1 MQEASAAADVSGEAR
16 PSPRSSPIYPR
27 SFIVMLARLRSVFSV
42 LSIAAISAGMGW
54 WFGQREVALLWS
66 RYKPEIVVV
75 KKAVP
80 PKHQDVDFSLF
91 WDVWDRLDRD
101 YLDSSKIKPDQ
112 MVYGAIQGMT
122 QSLGDP
128 YTVFLP
134 PQKQEEAKAD
144 LAGEFE
150 GIGIQLGYKKER
162 LAVIAPLDGSPAK
175 AAGIQAGDYILRVRD
190 EKKDIDVDTEGMTL
204 PEAVDVIRGPSGSP
218 VTLTMFRE
226 NGDADVPGKA
236 QKPFDVTITRD
247 KIKVKSVTVEF
258 VRKSTT
264 GNTGTTSTTGE
275 ESQGNNLITCGTRD
289 TSDTCNTS
297 VAYVRL
303 SRFGDQTNAEWTQ
316 TVEQI
321 IKKSNQRGATLT
333 GVILDLRNNPGGYL
347 ESAVTVGSEFFMD
360 GKIVEQKGKSTSHS
374 YDVTKPGRLTEL
386 PLVVLVNEGSASASE
401 IVAGAIQARERG
413 KLVGTHTFGKGT
425 VQDAQDL
432 RGGAGIHITTS
443 RWLLPNGN
451 WIHDEGLKPDIEL
464 EYDEAA
470 SRDQKWD
477 NQVKKA
483 IEILLIEEN

>member
-1 MQEASAAADVSGEAR
+1 MT
-16 PSPRSSPIYPR
+16 
-27 SFIVMLARLRSVFSV
+27 LARFRSLFSV
-42 LSIAAISAGMGW
+42 LSIAAISGGVGW
-54 WFGQREVALLWS
+54 WLGQREIAISWKQ
-66 RYKPEIVVV
+66 YKPDILVVN
-75 KKAVP
+75 KAVP

-91 WDVWDRLDRD
+91 WDVWDRLEKE
-101 YLDSSKIKPDQ
+101 YLDSSAMKSDE
-112 MVYGAIQGMT
+112 MVFGAIQGMT

-150 GIGIQLGYKKER
+150 GIGIQLGYKKDR

-175 AAGIQAGDYILRVRD
+175 AAGVQAGDYILHVKD
-190 EKKDIDVDTEGMTL
+190 EKKGKDVDTEGMTL
-204 PEAVDVIRGPSGSP
+204 PQAVDVIRGPAGTP
-218 VTLTMFRE
+218 VTLTIFRANE
-226 NGDADVPGKA
+226 DTDTQGQA
-236 QKPFDVTITRD
+236 QKPFEVVITRE
-247 KIKVKSVTVEF
+247 KIQVKSVTVEF
-258 VRKSTT
+258 VGKST
-264 GNTGTTSTTGE
+264 TGTTSTTGE
-275 ESQGNNLITCGTRD
+275 ESQTNELITCGTRGA
-289 TSDTCNTS
+289 SGTCGTF

-321 IKKSNQRGATLT
+321 IKKSNQRDASLA

-347 ESAVTVGSEFFMD
+347 ESAVTVGSEFFAD
-360 GKIVEQKGKSTSHS
+360 GRIVEQKGKSASQS
-374 YDVTKPGRLTEL
+374 YDVKKPGRLIDV

-401 IVAGAIQARERG
+401 IVAGAMQARSRG
-413 KLVGTHTFGKGT
+413 KIVGTNTFGKGT

-451 WIHDEGLKPDIEL
+451 WIHEEGLKPDIEL
-464 EYDEAA
+464 EYDEDA

-483 IEILLIEEN
+483 VEVLLELGAS

>member
-1 MQEASAAADVSGEAR
+1 MQKASATTHVSREAC
-16 PSPRSSPIYPR
+16 PSPRPPSVYPR
-27 SFIVMLARLRSVFSV
+27 STIVTLARLRSGLSI
-42 LSIAAISAGMGW
+42 LSIAAISAGTGW
-54 WFGQREVALLWS
+54 WFGQREVVLLWS
-66 RYKPEIVVV
+66 RYKPEIAVVN
-75 KKAVP
+75 KAVP

-91 WDVWDRLDRD
+91 WDVWDRLERD
-101 YLDSSKIKPDQ
+101 YLDSSVIKQDQ
-112 MVYGAIQGMT
+112 MVYGAIAGMT

-134 PQKQEEAKAD
+134 PAKQEEAKAD

-175 AAGIQAGDYILRVRD
+175 AAGLQAGDFILHIVD
-190 EKKDIDVDTEGMTL
+190 PQKGEDLDTEGMTL
-204 PEAVDVIRGPSGSP
+204 PEAVDLIRGPAGTSI
-218 VTLTMFRE
+218 TLTMFRE
-226 NGDADVPGKA
+226 NGDADTQEKA
-236 QKPFDVTITRD
+236 QKPFDVVITRD

-258 VRKSTT
+258 I
-264 GNTGTTSTTGE
+264 GE
-275 ESQGNNLITCGTRD
+275 GAAGRE
-289 TSDTCNTS
+289 

-316 TVEQI
+316 TVEQV
-321 IKKSNQRGATLT
+321 IKKSNQRGATLA

-347 ESAVTVGSEFFMD
+347 ESAVTVGSEFFTD
-360 GKIVEQKGKSTSHS
+360 GKIVEQKGKSQSHS
-374 YDVTKPGRLTEL
+374 YDVTKPGRLTEV
-386 PLVVLVNEGSASASE
+386 PLVVLFNEGSASASE
-401 IVAGAIQARERG
+401 IVAGAIQARNRG

-464 EYDEAA
+464 EYDEDA
-470 SRDQKWD
+470 SRDQKWV
-477 NQVKKA
+477 NQVTA
-483 IEILLIEEN
+483 AAEILMDK

>member
-1 MQEASAAADVSGEAR
+1 MT
-16 PSPRSSPIYPR
+16 
-27 SFIVMLARLRSVFSV
+27 LARLRSAFSI
-42 LSIAAISAGMGW
+42 LSIAAISAGTGW

-75 KKAVP
+75 NKAVP
-80 PKHQDVDFSLF
+80 PKHQDADFLLF

-101 YLDSSKIKPDQ
+101 YLDSSAIKTDQ

-175 AAGIQAGDYILRVRD
+175 EAGIQAGDYILHVTD
-190 EKKDIDVDTEGMTL
+190 PQKGKDLDTEGMTL
-204 PEAVDVIRGPSGSP
+204 PEAVELIRGPAGTP
-218 VTLTMFRE
+218 VTLTLFRE
-226 NGDADVPGKA
+226 DE
-236 QKPFDVTITRD
+236 PFDVTITRD
-247 KIKVKSVTVEF
+247 KIQVKSVTIEF
-258 VRKSTT
+258 IDVSEVLKVSEVPEVKENRSTQRPF
-264 GNTGTTSTTGE
+264 GTFG
-275 ESQGNNLITCGTRD
+275 
-289 TSDTCNTS
+289 TSDTSGTSSS
-297 VAYVRL
+297 VAYIRL
-303 SRFGDQTNAEWTQ
+303 SRFGDQTNAEWTKA
-316 TVEQI
+316 VEQI
-321 IKKSNQRGATLT
+321 IKKRNQRGVTFM
-333 GVILDLRNNPGGYL
+333 GIIMDLRNNPGGYL
-347 ESAVTVGSEFFMD
+347 ESAVTVGSEFFTN
-360 GKIVEQKGKSTSHS
+360 GKIVEQKGKSSSHS
-374 YDVTKPGRLTEL
+374 FDVTKPGRLTTDT

-443 RWLLPNGN
+443 RWLLPNGT
-451 WIHDEGLKPDIEL
+451 WIHDEGLKPDIEV
-464 EYDEAA
+464 EYDEEA

-477 NQVKKA
+477 NQVTAA
-483 IEILLIEEN
+483 IKELLSS

>member
-27 SFIVMLARLRSVFSV
+27 SFIVTLARLRSVFSI

-54 WFGQREVALLWS
+54 WFGQREVVLLWS

-80 PKHQDVDFSLF
+80 PNHQDVDFSLF
-91 WDVWDRLDRD
+91 WDVWDRLERD

-112 MVYGAIQGMT
+112 MVYGAIQGMA

-175 AAGIQAGDYILRVRD
+175 TAGLQAGDYILHVTD
-190 EKKDIDVDTEGMTL
+190 PQKEKDLDTEGMTL
-204 PEAVDVIRGPSGSP
+204 PEAVDVIRGPAGTP
-218 VTLTMFRE
+218 VTLTIFRE
-226 NGDADVPGKA
+226 NEDADSQGKA
-236 QKPFDVTITRD
+236 QKSFDVTITRD

-258 VRKSTT
+258 IEVSKVS
-264 GNTGTTSTTGE
+264 NVPDVSE
-275 ESQGNNLITCGTRD
+275 AKENLMQLRAYDTFD
-289 TSDTCNTS
+289 TSDTSGTS
-297 VAYVRL
+297 DVVAYVRL
-303 SRFGDQTNAEWTQ
+303 SRFGDQTNAEWIQ

-360 GKIVEQKGKSTSHS
+360 GKIVEQKGKSQSHS

-464 EYDEAA
+464 EYDEEA

-483 IEILLIEEN
+483 VEVLLIKEN

>member
-1 MQEASAAADVSGEAR
+1 
-16 PSPRSSPIYPR
+16 
-27 SFIVMLARLRSVFSV
+27 
-42 LSIAAISAGMGW
+42 MGW
-54 WFGQREVALLWS
+54 WFGQREIAVSW
-66 RYKPEIVVV
+66 RQYKPDVVV
-75 KKAVP
+75 VNKAVP

-91 WDVWDRLDRD
+91 WDVWDRLEKE
-101 YLDSSKIKPDQ
+101 YLDASAIKADE

-175 AAGIQAGDYILRVRD
+175 AAGILAGDYILHVKD
-190 EKKDIDVDTEGMTL
+190 EKKEKDVDTEGMTL
-204 PEAVDVIRGPSGSP
+204 PEAVDVIRGPAGTS
-218 VTLTMFRE
+218 VTLTLFRE
-226 NGDADVPGKA
+226 DE
-236 QKPFDVTITRD
+236 PFDVTITRD

-258 VRKSTT
+258 IGKSTT
-264 GNTGTTSTTGE
+264 SSTGITGTTGE
-275 ESQGNNLITCGTRD
+275 QSQTNELIACGTRG
-289 TSDTCNTS
+289 TSDTCDTS

-303 SRFGDQTNAEWTQ
+303 SRFGDQTNAEWVQ
-316 TVEQI
+316 AVEQI

-360 GKIVEQKGKSTSHS
+360 GKIVEQKGKSQSHS

-443 RWLLPNGN
+443 RWLLPNGT

-464 EYDEAA
+464 EYDEEA
-470 SRDQKWD
+470 SKDQQWD
-477 NQVKKA
+477 NQIVKA
-483 IEILLIEEN
+483 LEVLLEK

>member
-1 MQEASAAADVSGEAR
+1 MHETSAATDVSREAR
-16 PSPRSSPIYPR
+16 PPSRFPPIHPR
-27 SFIVMLARLRSVFSV
+27 SFIVTLARLRSAFFI
-42 LSIAAISAGMGW
+42 LSIAAISAGTGW

-75 KKAVP
+75 NKAVP

-91 WDVWDRLDRD
+91 WDVWDRLERD
-101 YLDSSKIKPDQ
+101 YLDSSVIKPDQ

-134 PQKQEEAKAD
+134 PAKQEEAKAD

-175 AAGIQAGDYILRVRD
+175 TAGLQSGDYILHVTD
-190 EKKDIDVDTEGMTL
+190 PQKEKDLDTEGMSL
-204 PEAVDVIRGPSGSP
+204 PEAVDVIRGPAGTP
-218 VTLTMFRE
+218 VTLTIFRE
-226 NGDADVPGKA
+226 NGDSDTQGKA
-236 QKPFDVTITRD
+236 QKPFDVTITRE
-247 KIKVKSVTVEF
+247 KIQVKSVTVEF
-258 VRKSTT
+258 IGK
-264 GNTGTTSTTGE
+264 GTTGE
-275 ESQGNNLITCGTRD
+275 ELQSNDLITCDTRV
-289 TSDTCNTS
+289 TSDTCVTL
-297 VAYVRL
+297 VAYIRL
-303 SRFGDQTNAEWTQ
+303 SRFGDQTNAEWIKA
-316 TVEQI
+316 VEQI
-321 IKKSNQRGATLT
+321 IKKRNQRNTTLV

-347 ESAVTVGSEFFMD
+347 ESAVTVASEFFTN
-360 GKIVEQKGKSTSHS
+360 GKVVEQKGKSSSHS
-374 YDVTKPGRLTEL
+374 FDVTKPGRLTDI

-451 WIHDEGLKPDIEL
+451 WIHDEGLAPDVEV
-464 EYDEAA
+464 EYDEEA
-470 SRDQKWD
+470 SKDQKWD

-483 IEILLIEEN
+483 VGVLVNEQK